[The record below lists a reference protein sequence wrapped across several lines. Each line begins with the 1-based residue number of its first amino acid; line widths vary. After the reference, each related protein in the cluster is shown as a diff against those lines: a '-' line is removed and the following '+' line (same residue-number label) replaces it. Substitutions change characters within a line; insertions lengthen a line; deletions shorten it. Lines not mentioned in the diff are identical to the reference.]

1 MKILITGGA
10 GFVGSS
16 LAKLYKENH
25 PNYEIT
31 IFDNLKR
38 RGSEINLPVFKKM
51 GVNFF
56 HGDIRNQSDL
66 EDITSN
72 FDFILEASAEPSVH
86 AGTGG
91 QSPRYL
97 LDTNLN
103 GTLNCLE
110 FARKKTGGM
119 IFLSTSRVYSIPAIK
134 QIQLQEALSR
144 LEVSNEQLVPG
155 ISKNGIS
162 EMFPTVG
169 SGFRSLYGTTKLAS
183 ELFIEEYAQ
192 NFGFKAI
199 INRSGVIAGKGQFG
213 KTDQG
218 IFTLWVARHIFKG
231 KLSYT
236 GFGGLGK
243 QVRDI
248 LHPKDL
254 FSLLEKQIQSI
265 SEWDGS
271 VYNIGGGH
279 SGSVSLLEYTKFCEE
294 VTGNKIEIGS
304 NPETALVDIPY
315 YVSDSKKASDKFQ
328 WEIKI
333 KPKQIVQEISDWI
346 NSDRVNLEAIFS

>member
-1 MKILITGGA
+1 MRILITGGA

-25 PNYEIT
+25 PNSEIT
-31 IFDNLKR
+31 VFDNLKR

-51 GVNFF
+51 GINFT

-119 IFLSTSRVYSIPAIK
+119 IFLSTSRVYSILAIK
-134 QIQLQEALSR
+134 QIQFREGITR
-144 LEVSNEQLVPG
+144 FEVGDEQVVSG
-155 ISKNGIS
+155 ISENGIS
-162 EMFPTVG
+162 ESFPTVG

-218 IFTLWVARHIFKG
+218 IFTLWVARHLFNG

-236 GFGGLGK
+236 GFGGQGK

-254 FSLLEKQIQSI
+254 SALLEKQVQSL
-265 SEWDGS
+265 STWDGS

-279 SGSVSLLEYTKFCEE
+279 SGSVSLLEYTKLCEG
-294 VTGNKIEIGS
+294 VTGNSIDIGA

-315 YVSDSKKASDKFQ
+315 YVSDSKKASEKFQ
-328 WEIKI
+328 WD
-333 KPKQIVQEISDWI
+333 PKVSPKEIVQEISDWI